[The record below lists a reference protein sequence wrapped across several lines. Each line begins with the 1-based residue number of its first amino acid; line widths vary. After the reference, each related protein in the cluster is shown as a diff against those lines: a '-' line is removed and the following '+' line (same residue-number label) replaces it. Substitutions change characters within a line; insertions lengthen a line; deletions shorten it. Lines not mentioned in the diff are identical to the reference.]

1 MASWSL
7 RAYPHS
13 QKVTGQVYY
22 FRVMA
27 QLQNILLEVWMVT
40 AEMSPY
46 LLFGFLMA
54 GVLSVFIS
62 PEVVE
67 RHLGRSGLRQVIKAA
82 VLGVPLPLCSCSVL
96 PVSASLRAHGAGRGA
111 TLSFLASTPQTGV
124 DSIMVTHAL
133 LGPVVVLFR
142 VVTAFVS
149 GIVGG
154 IISECVHDGDER
166 STEEQTCAC
175 CSHDT
180 VHLPRWQR
188 AWRYGFRTLPKDIGR
203 AMLLGILLSGVLS
216 ALVPDNY
223 FADRLGSGVGA
234 MFIMLLAGI
243 PLYVCSSGSVPIAL
257 ALIRMGISPGAALV
271 FLVSGP
277 ATNAAAITTIW
288 KMLGRR
294 TVSVYLCT
302 IAVSALAAG
311 WLLDRLAT
319 TLPLGAIAEACE
331 HHHFAWWDHAFAVLL
346 LIVLAQSIRPAK
358 HKQHS

>member
-1 MASWSL
+1 M
-7 RAYPHS
+7 
-13 QKVTGQVYY
+13 T
-22 FRVMA
+22 
-27 QLQNILLEVWMVT
+27 QLQNIVLEVWMVT

-62 PEVVE
+62 PAVVE

-142 VVTAFVS
+142 IVTAFVS
-149 GIVGG
+149 GIVAGVLA
-154 IISECVHDGDER
+154 ELVHDGDEKPAG
-166 STEEQTCAC
+166 ENTCAC
-175 CSHDT
+175 CSHET
-180 VHLPRWQR
+180 AHLPRWQR
-188 AWRYGFRTLPKDIGR
+188 AWRYGFRMLPKDIGR
-203 AMLLGILLSGVLS
+203 AMLLGIFLSGILS

-234 MFIMLLAGI
+234 MFIMLIVGI

-257 ALIRMGISPGAALV
+257 AFIRMGISPGAALV

-294 TVSVYLCT
+294 TVAVYLAT
-302 IAVSALAAG
+302 IAVSALFAG
-311 WLLDRLAT
+311 WLLDRLAMK
-319 TLPLGAIAEACE
+319 LPLGTLVESCE

-346 LIVLAQSIRPAK
+346 LIVLAQGILPAK
-358 HKQHS
+358 RKHINEGRNSPVR